1 MSGHD
6 HDHDHDDVDLLR
18 WPDALGPEW
27 TCEAAAAAPGHES
40 TLIIRRAGSQVATVD
55 VMRILDSEFAATYPS
70 GLRDR
75 LLLPDAGAPA
85 EAIQLAS
92 ESVMDADPACR
103 RLVMA
108 CAEDDLE
115 TIGIAETAGYRFV
128 VEVDLHRGSF
138 ALLTAEPAWV
148 LEESRN
154 IDEVPT
160 V

>member
-1 MSGHD
+1 MSGHRN
-6 HDHDHDDVDLLR
+6 HNDDVDLLK
-18 WPDALGPEW
+18 WPDAPGPEW
-27 TCEAAAAAPGHES
+27 SCAAVAPLPGQEY
-40 TLIIRRAGSQVATVD
+40 TLAIGRASGPVATVG
-55 VMRILDSEFAATYPS
+55 VARVVDSEFAATYPS

-75 LLLPDAGAPA
+75 LVLPDEGAPA

-92 ESVMDADPACR
+92 EFVMETDPACR
-103 RLVMA
+103 RLVLA

-115 TIGIAETAGYRFV
+115 AIGTAEAAGYRYV
-128 VEVDLHRGSF
+128 VDVDLHRGSF

-160 V
+160 L